1 MEIIY
6 LLIPLSLVL
15 VGGIVWA
22 FFWAVRSGQFDDLE
36 GPAHRIL
43 MDDDDVHVDRPAD
56 ENPGEEAGETG
67 DKVKGEK

>member
-15 VGGIVWA
+15 IGLIVWA

-43 MDDDDVHVDRPAD
+43 MDDDAPASKPPDEASDKDV
-56 ENPGEEAGETG
+56 
-67 DKVKGEK
+67 